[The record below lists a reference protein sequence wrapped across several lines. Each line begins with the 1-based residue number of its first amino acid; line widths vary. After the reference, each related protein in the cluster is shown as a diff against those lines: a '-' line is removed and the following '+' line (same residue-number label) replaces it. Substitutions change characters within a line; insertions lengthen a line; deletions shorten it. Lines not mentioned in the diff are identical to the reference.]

1 MFVDTQSNHSPRPF
15 SGGRQLR
22 PPNHRMAYIVNRENS
37 FYSPLREEDYYYD
50 EGLGGWFKSI
60 TKAFTAPFKAVV
72 KVATAIAK
80 PIGKVL
86 ALPIKLTGRALIA
99 TRLPGSR
106 KLGKPLLKI
115 AAVAQEIPVAGVRLL
130 ATGAKVPFVLA
141 RGVTTGQI
149 GKSLQQVE
157 RETRQAGGKPLAWL
171 VKGAKVIV
179 PAVLTYV
186 FPPIGLA
193 LTAAIVARDVYWA
206 KRESKL
212 AEKDMED
219 KIGGAYQTYVQQVNK
234 AGVAPTDY
242 NTFRNWVL
250 AGAEGDIPLGSITPG
265 GVARTMTPG
274 GVARTMAPPEQV
286 YGGGAY
292 FPTGQPMEA
301 VALKEQPVVATTQ
314 DSMLKYVGLVVGA
327 LSLIP
332 KGGRG

>member
-1 MFVDTQSNHSPRPF
+1 MFVDTQSNRSPRPF
-15 SGGRQLR
+15 PGGKQLR

-37 FYSPLREEDYYYD
+37 FYSPLGEEDYYED
-50 EGLGGWFKSI
+50 DGLGRFKFKSI
-60 TKAFTAPFKAVV
+60 FKAVTAPFKAVV

-80 PIGKVL
+80 PLGKVL
-86 ALPIKLTGRALIA
+86 ALPTKLMGKAIIA

-115 AAVAQEIPVAGVRLL
+115 AKMQAEIPVAGVKLL
-130 ATGAKVPFVLA
+130 ATGVRVPFILG

-149 GKSLQQVE
+149 GRSFKQVE
-157 RETRQAGGKPLAWL
+157 RETRQAGGQPLAWL

-179 PAVLTYV
+179 PAVLTIF

-212 AEKDMED
+212 AQKEMED
-219 KIGGAYQTYVQQVNK
+219 KINESYQVYVQQVAQ

-242 NTFRNWVL
+242 GTFRNWVL
-250 AGAEGDIPLGSITPG
+250 AGASGDIPLGGP
-265 GVARTMTPG
+265 TPG
-274 GVARTMAPPEQV
+274 GVARTMATPEQA
-286 YGGGAY
+286 YGGGGY
-292 FPTGQPMEA
+292 FPTEQPMET
-301 VALKEQPVVATTQ
+301 VALKEQPVVATSQ
-314 DSMLKYVGLVVGA
+314 DSMLKYVGLAVGA